1 MYSTPQ
7 NAVITS
13 LGVDS
18 SLADSASIV
27 FKGFTKGVMLVPSG
41 SSINTLTYYVSSTQ
55 GGTYIQLYNSSG
67 AVSTTVAAGRA
78 YPMPSEV
85 EGAAFL
91 KLVGN
96 ADGVVDLH
104 LISS

>member
-1 MYSTPQ
+1 MHTTPQ
-7 NAVITS
+7 NNIATS
-13 LGVDS
+13 VTVDS
-18 SLADSASIV
+18 ALADSQAIV
-27 FKGFTKGVMLVPSG
+27 FKGFTTGVTLVPSG
-41 SSINTLTYYVSSTQ
+41 SSINTLTYYVSSTED
-55 GGTYIQLYNSSG
+55 GTYIQLYNSSG

-78 YPMPSEV
+78 YPLPAEL
-85 EGAAFL
+85 EGAGYI